1 MMKKIKKIIWMK
13 KIYALLF
20 LPALILLPCGGCAVQ
35 RDAKPEAEQ
44 GAAYTL
50 EELGNLAQLEIYLP
64 GDDEPVKIIT
74 DEEILYQ
81 YNQCPSLCVSNSE
94 PESEE
99 RQEELRK
106 AAASAAEKCLLVA
119 YKYPVSRFH
128 KAELEK
134 STTITLYEDIN
145 IIKTEVSEES
155 IKGADI
161 PAEYLTF
168 YSEIP
173 REELEFYQTLA
184 GKS

>member
-20 LPALILLPCGGCAVQ
+20 LPALILLPCGGCAAQ
-35 RDAKPEAEQ
+35 RDEKPEAEQ

-64 GDDEPVKIIT
+64 GDDKPVKIIT
-74 DEEILYQ
+74 DKEILYQ

-106 AAASAAEKCLLVA
+106 AAANAAENVYLSL
-119 YKYPVSRFH
+119 
-128 KAELEK
+128 
-134 STTITLYEDIN
+134 IN
-145 IIKTEVSEES
+145 IPSHAFTRQSLKKAQQLRCMRIS
-155 IKGADI
+155 I
-161 PAEYLTF
+161 
-168 YSEIP
+168 S
-173 REELEFYQTLA
+173 
-184 GKS
+184 